1 MVPLVGVPET
11 IRRGLAPYRE
21 VFCRAEGFEHMS
33 RYVTGLIL
41 SPNKTLQGI
50 YDGQA
55 WEPGA
60 PHSRRAMHEAVFE
73 AGWAADAL
81 MPHHRA
87 VIADA
92 HRGRGRE
99 VISLDWTY
107 AHHERGPKIW
117 GVKKAWDHVEHRL
130 APYQTVMTAVIAN
143 CARLDGIEVL
153 VQQPNRQDEELA
165 YLQETMCESY
175 TQREEARGRVL
186 ELLHHLVHRLGYKKR
201 TELALDIVQQLEQE
215 GHFPS
220 AHYAFDHGVLSLEL
234 SRGIEHAGKHWV
246 SELECSRHIHWQGQW
261 RRVDAVAAELRHA
274 HPESFRAVRVCCRN
288 GETKSFWV
296 FTKVVRLKRY
306 GRKRLVI
313 VHEQEDLRD
322 TPRLLL
328 TDALHWESGRVI
340 ETWSYRWAAE
350 IFHEFGKQVTGLEA
364 AQVRKE
370 EAVKRHFRLSCVAQ
384 SLLQQAPASG
394 SETERFAFAQ
404 GAITI
409 GQRVRTIARD
419 ALQSLLK
426 LVEQLLAQ
434 GHSWRVLNSGSNSN
448 FGFVRVRDCQ

>member
-1 MVPLVGVPET
+1 MLPIVGVPET
-11 IRRGLAPYRE
+11 IRQGMAPYRD
-21 VFCRAEGFEHMS
+21 VFCRAAGFDHIS
-33 RYVTGLIL
+33 RYITGLIL

-50 YDGQA
+50 YDVQV

-60 PHSRRAMHEAVFE
+60 PRSRRAMHEAVFE

-81 MPHHRA
+81 LPHHRA
-87 VIADA
+87 VIAGE

-107 AHHERGPKIW
+107 AHHERGLKIC
-117 GVKKAWDHVEHRL
+117 GVKKAWDHVANRL
-130 APYQTVMTAVIAN
+130 APYQTVVTAVIAN
-143 CARLDGIEVL
+143 RARLDGIEVM
-153 VQQPNRQDEELA
+153 VQQPKRHEEEMA
-165 YLQETMCESY
+165 YLKETVRESY
-175 TQREEARGRVL
+175 TQMEEARGRVL

-201 TELALDIVQQLEQE
+201 TVLALEIVQQLEQE
-215 GHFPS
+215 GHFPQ
-220 AHYAFDHGVLSLEL
+220 AHYAFDNGALSLEL
-234 SRGIEHAGKHWV
+234 TRFIEHAGKHWV
-246 SELECSRHIHWQGQW
+246 SELECSRHLQWQGQW
-261 RRVDAVAAELRHA
+261 RRVDAVAAELRRA
-274 HPESFRAVRVCCRN
+274 HPASFRSVRVRCRN
-288 GETKSFWV
+288 GETKAFWV

-313 VHEQEDLRD
+313 VHEQEDLGD
-322 TPRLLL
+322 TPRFLL
-328 TDALHWESGRVI
+328 TDAQHWESGRVI
-340 ETWSYRWAAE
+340 ETWSYRWASE

-384 SLLQQAPASG
+384 SLLQQVPASG
-394 SETERFAFAQ
+394 SATERFAFAQ
-404 GAITI
+404 GDSTI

-434 GHSWRVLNSGSNSN
+434 GHSCEHILEVLMPA
-448 FGFVRVRDCQ
+448 

>member
-21 VFCRAEGFEHMS
+21 VFCRAEGFDHVS
-33 RYVTGLIL
+33 RYITGLLL

-50 YDGQA
+50 YDGQV
-55 WEPGA
+55 WEAGA
-60 PHSRRAMHEAVFE
+60 PRSRRAMHEAVFE

-87 VIADA
+87 VIAGA
-92 HRGRGRE
+92 HRGCERA

-117 GVKKAWDHVEHRL
+117 GVKKAWDHVERRL
-130 APYQTVMTAVIAN
+130 APYQTVVTAVIAN
-143 CARLDGIEVL
+143 RARLDGIEVL
-153 VQQPNRQDEELA
+153 VQQPKQQEEELA
-165 YLQETMCESY
+165 YLQETIRESY
-175 TQREEARGRVL
+175 PQLEEARGRVL
-186 ELLHHLVHRLGYKKR
+186 ELLHHRVHCLGYKKR
-201 TELALDIVQQLEQE
+201 PELALDIVQQLEQE
-215 GHFPS
+215 GYFPQ
-220 AHYAFDHGVLSLEL
+220 AHYAFDNGVLSLAL

-261 RRVDAVAAELRHA
+261 QRVDTVAHMLRQA
-274 HPESFRAVRVCCRN
+274 HPESFRAIGVRCRN
-288 GETKSFWV
+288 GETKAFWV

-313 VHEQEDLRD
+313 VHEQPDLGD

-328 TDALHWESGRVI
+328 TDALHWDSRRVL
-340 ETWSYRWAAE
+340 ETWSYRWTSE
-350 IFHEFGKQVTGLEA
+350 IFHEFGKQVCGLEA

-370 EAVKRHFRLSCVAQ
+370 EAVKRHFRLSCIAQ

-394 SETERFAFAQ
+394 AETERFAFAQ

-409 GQRVRTIARD
+409 GQKVRTIARD
-419 ALQSLLK
+419 ALLSLLK

-434 GHSWRVLNSGSNSN
+434 GHSCEHILGVLMPA
-448 FGFVRVRDCQ
+448 

>member
-1 MVPLVGVPET
+1 MMPLVGVPET
-11 IRRGLAPYRE
+11 IRRGLAPYRDM
-21 VFCRAEGFEHMS
+21 FCRAEGFEHIS

-41 SPNKTLQGI
+41 SPHKTLQGI
-50 YDGQA
+50 YDMQV
-55 WEPGA
+55 WEPGGA
-60 PHSRRAMHEAVFE
+60 HSRRAMHEAVFE

-87 VIADA
+87 VIAGA
-92 HRGRGRE
+92 HRGCGRE

-107 AHHERGPKIW
+107 AHHERGVKIW
-117 GVKKAWDHVEHRL
+117 GVKKAWDHVQQRL
-130 APYQTVMTAVIAN
+130 VPYQTVMTAVIAN
-143 CARLDGIEVL
+143 RARLDGIEVL

-165 YLQETMCESY
+165 YLQETVRESY
-175 TQREEARGRVL
+175 PQVEEARGRVL
-186 ELLHHLVHRLGYKKR
+186 ELLHHRVHCLGYKKR
-201 TELALDIVQQLEQE
+201 PELALDIVQQLEQE

-261 RRVDAVAAELRHA
+261 QRVDTVAQALRQA
-274 HPESFRAVRVCCRN
+274 HPASFRAVQVHCRN
-288 GETKSFWV
+288 GQTKQFWV

-306 GRKRLVI
+306 GRKRLVM
-313 VHEQEDLRD
+313 VHEQQDRGD
-322 TPRLLL
+322 TPRFLL
-328 TDALHWESGRVI
+328 TDALHWDSRRVL
-340 ETWSYRWAAE
+340 ETWSYRWTSE
-350 IFHEFGKQVTGLEA
+350 IFHEFGKQVCGLEA

-384 SLLQQAPASG
+384 SLLQQVPASG
-394 SETERFAFAQ
+394 SATERFAFAQ

-409 GQRVRTIARD
+409 GQKVRTIARD

-434 GHSWRVLNSGSNSN
+434 GHSCEHILEVLMPA
-448 FGFVRVRDCQ
+448 